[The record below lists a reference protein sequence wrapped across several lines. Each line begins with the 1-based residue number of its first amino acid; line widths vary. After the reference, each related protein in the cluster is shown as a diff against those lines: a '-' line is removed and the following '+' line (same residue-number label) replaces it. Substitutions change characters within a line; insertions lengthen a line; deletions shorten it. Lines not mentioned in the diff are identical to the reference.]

1 LEVVYEKSIGTKM
14 NDLDLCLEVV
24 SRSRPQLRY
33 IWRWISRKPL
43 EIEAWFQGPPIGN
56 VIWAIKWSR
65 DRWCHVTPKVLWGST
80 VGYASDSLASCLIK
94 ELVVTQDDT
103 RSHLQCTEAVYGDE
117 SEAVWQLHTTI
128 QARGPEVSSTID
140 NFWYSLENLEILG
153 NFLIPENCGNLKF
166 TREKSCYHKWWL
178 CCAVCQHFW

>member
-1 LEVVYEKSIGTKM
+1 M
-14 NDLDLCLEVV
+14 
-24 SRSRPQLRY
+24 
-33 IWRWISRKPL
+33 
-43 EIEAWFQGPPIGN
+43 
-56 VIWAIKWSR
+56 IWAIKWSR

-166 TREKSCYHKWWL
+166 TRGKIMLSQMMTVL
-178 CCAVCQHFW
+178 CCLSTFLKAILIVWSFSFSLSQTWRCEHIVSNSCVIWLGDSD